1 MRGGGAE
8 ARQAVGSTGQAL
20 GVDGHERRQRRQRQ
34 CGESEV
40 VRLQAQDRTGDQC
53 RRRRGGEWR
62 GDHREVAERRYG
74 KGRRVSTDAEQR
86 ALREV
91 EGAELA
97 EHELIT
103 QAQQRVDAD
112 QGHQALTEGWQD
124 GERQH
129 RRQDQQD
136 EPEAAHQARRP
147 SGSPKTPRGRR
158 LSTARTTT

>member
-1 MRGGGAE
+1 MIGKPVASGETTPLNDAE
-8 ARQAVGSTGQAL
+8 QAPAKPANAAPITKA
-20 GVDGHERRQRRQRQ
+20 
-34 CGESEV
+34 
-40 VRLQAQDRTGDQC
+40 AT
-53 RRRRGGEWR
+53 RRRRGGQWR

-136 EPEAAHQARRP
+136 
-147 SGSPKTPRGRR
+147 
-158 LSTARTTT
+158 